1 VGREPLGM
9 GGNVPAMGGDTM
21 RGIITDWICRVC
33 ERHLALGHLSTFD
46 VCDRWLCWLAWR
58 IENWLYFRLY
68 PWEKTR

>member
-1 VGREPLGM
+1 M
-9 GGNVPAMGGDTM
+9 M
-21 RGIITDWICRVC
+21 GIITDWICRVC